1 MDLVDLMD
9 LDVTQKNRTLIV
21 TVMDL
26 VDLVDLVDLMD
37 LDVTQKNLTLIVA
50 VMDLVDLM
58 DLDVTQKNQTLI
70 VAEQTAMEVIVNQD
84 QMALMNHPASPKP
97 KSRRSGPKPM
107 SRRSCPDL
115 IANPRSLD
123 QEKTNAT
130 ARANV
135 VAMKRELSEE
145 R

>member
-9 LDVTQKNRTLIV
+9 LDVTQKNRALIV
-21 TVMDL
+21 AVM
-26 VDLVDLVDLMD
+26 DLVDLVDLMD

-107 SRRSCPDL
+107 NRRSGPDL

-135 VAMKRELSEE
+135 VAMKREPSEE

>member
-1 MDLVDLMD
+1 MG
-9 LDVTQKNRTLIV
+9 
-21 TVMDL
+21 
-26 VDLVDLVDLMD
+26 
-37 LDVTQKNLTLIVA
+37 
-50 VMDLVDLM
+50 DLVDLM

-70 VAEQTAMEVIVNQD
+70 VAEQTAMEVIMGQD
-84 QMALMNHPASPKP
+84 QMALMNHPASPKPKSRRSGPKP

-135 VAMKRELSEE
+135 VAMKREPSEK